1 MLCHVKYIVL
11 EIWCCK
17 TVTFSSQV
25 LACDVEDVAN
35 EILIGVED
43 ALVVKKREY
52 VEKSNINIQKFSNE
66 VNLVVRYA
74 SVVNDF
80 KKY

>member
-11 EIWCCK
+11 AIWCCK

-43 ALVVKKREY
+43 ALAVKKREY

-74 SVVNDF
+74 SVVSDF